1 MNPRNIFQET
11 IEAAGGDIKHLL
23 HFLSEAPQGTT
34 IYGGN
39 LGVCLKTTPGSS
51 IFANNEYLNNEPND
65 EEWDTET
72 LRPAQ
77 QQWVCEDGNTY
88 DSYDV
93 ADELFG
99 TKIFKAE
106 FRPINI
112 ITPSTNSVDDVK
124 TIVCLEE
131 PEQDGKLGKT
141 NFDAAVNVIE
151 NTYDSGEAAQH
162 LAGWGLLV
170 DNYHNIDELYDYRY
184 AYNALIF
191 NEWERQGVYFSTQ
204 VNSSQ

>member
-112 ITPSTNSVDDVK
+112 ITPSTNSV
-124 TIVCLEE
+124 
-131 PEQDGKLGKT
+131 
-141 NFDAAVNVIE
+141 
-151 NTYDSGEAAQH
+151 
-162 LAGWGLLV
+162 
-170 DNYHNIDELYDYRY
+170 ELYDYRY